1 MKKELKKAIIV
12 FAILLVLYLIIK
24 TFFIDVTMTEG
35 VSMFPTLEEN
45 QIVLVNKMKALS
57 KRIPQ
62 RGDIVTFEIPS
73 RLYVEAEDYSPK
85 DLIAL
90 YENNTNIFNEKTF
103 VKRVIGL
110 PGEHIQIKEDYR
122 VYINDISIEE
132 EYLTDYHTTHDFC
145 AYSDLVVPDDTVFVM
160 GDNRYDSTDSRHFG
174 CVPIEKIKGYVIL
187 SE

>member
-1 MKKELKKAIIV
+1 MKKELKKAIII
-12 FAILLVLYLIIK
+12 FIILLMLYVIIK

-45 QIVLVNKMKALS
+45 QIILVNKMKALS
-57 KRIPQ
+57 KKQPQ

-90 YENNTNIFNEKTF
+90 YENNTNIFDEKTF
-103 VKRVIGL
+103 VKRVIAL

-122 VYINDISIEE
+122 VYINDICIEE
-132 EYLTDYHTTHDFC
+132 EYLTDDYTTHDFC
-145 AYSDLVVPDDTVFVM
+145 AYNDFVVPDDTVFVM

-174 CVPIEKIKGYVIL
+174 CVPIEKIKGYVIFND
-187 SE
+187 